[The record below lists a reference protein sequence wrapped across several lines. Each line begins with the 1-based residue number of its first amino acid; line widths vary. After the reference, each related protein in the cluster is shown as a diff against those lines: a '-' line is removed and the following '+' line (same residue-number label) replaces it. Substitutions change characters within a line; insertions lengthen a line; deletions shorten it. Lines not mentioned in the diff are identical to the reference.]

1 MQQGTQQTTEKAA
14 DRGAS
19 RPARTEFVDVMY
31 QPATFEG
38 LSLEW
43 VFDRFE
49 RQGGHA

>member
-1 MQQGTQQTTEKAA
+1 MQQGIQQVNEKAV
-14 DRGAS
+14 DRGAN
-19 RPARTEFVDVMY
+19 RPARTEFADVMH

-49 RQGGHA
+49 RQGGHS